1 MPRLPSARDVPTV
14 RPGRD
19 PGASVPG
26 ISVPNIN
33 VPRKSVPSIR
43 VPQGAFD
50 STLGIAAEELA
61 PGVADVS
68 GALRKKQNDLEV
80 AAQRQQERQDL
91 VDRADKRKRYKEG
104 LEEKFLES
112 INRTGP
118 DISSQTVLEEYGQFA
133 SSFRQELMNEHI
145 GSEDSAAAL
154 NAKLIDIESEY
165 TGKVAAASVRKG
177 NEKIEAIYNDEINSL
192 LKNVTQSPTPEN
204 IDSSFKQIENN
215 LEELKNRY
223 DPAAIDNLRSR
234 GREDI
239 SLGALN
245 SILIKGKP
253 EEAELLFNNDIVFSS
268 LKPENQRT
276 IQGRIQ
282 GIYNSRKDVLHE
294 AAVAGAVE
302 RAKLSARRE
311 NISLILN
318 DVGAEQI
325 GMPGVG
331 ESAATITPF
340 AGDEQAS
347 TDAQDA
353 ARMFSASRR
362 LLMAGESSL
371 ANGMLSQARFIIE
384 NSSAINRQ
392 KELDKPISEDFASEL
407 GLPVGTT
414 LRQVMGII
422 PASPEEQ
429 AESTSAAR
437 TRGRMKIQGE
447 EQIAFVDEASTMIN
461 DLLEEIKV
469 DPTIVGVG
477 GSLRS
482 AGQTATQVLGD
493 LGADRIV
500 DMARDMAYENTD
512 LGMDDI
518 SKLFDSPTLST
529 LSILENSIGLILARI
544 QTPEGRISV
553 DVIKRSIDDVGL
565 TGLKGSKQVE
575 NRLSL
580 VLERLNK
587 RSSSIES
594 RFNLPKKQQEE
605 PDDVP
610 RFKIENGVL
619 VPIGGQ

>member
-276 IQGRIQ
+276 
-282 GIYNSRKDVLHE
+282 
-294 AAVAGAVE
+294 
-302 RAKLSARRE
+302 
-311 NISLILN
+311 
-318 DVGAEQI
+318 
-325 GMPGVG
+325 
-331 ESAATITPF
+331 
-340 AGDEQAS
+340 
-347 TDAQDA
+347 
-353 ARMFSASRR
+353 
-362 LLMAGESSL
+362 
-371 ANGMLSQARFIIE
+371 
-384 NSSAINRQ
+384 
-392 KELDKPISEDFASEL
+392 
-407 GLPVGTT
+407 
-414 LRQVMGII
+414 
-422 PASPEEQ
+422 
-429 AESTSAAR
+429 
-437 TRGRMKIQGE
+437 
-447 EQIAFVDEASTMIN
+447 
-461 DLLEEIKV
+461 
-469 DPTIVGVG
+469 
-477 GSLRS
+477 
-482 AGQTATQVLGD
+482 
-493 LGADRIV
+493 
-500 DMARDMAYENTD
+500 
-512 LGMDDI
+512 
-518 SKLFDSPTLST
+518 
-529 LSILENSIGLILARI
+529 
-544 QTPEGRISV
+544 
-553 DVIKRSIDDVGL
+553 
-565 TGLKGSKQVE
+565 
-575 NRLSL
+575 
-580 VLERLNK
+580 
-587 RSSSIES
+587 
-594 RFNLPKKQQEE
+594 
-605 PDDVP
+605 
-610 RFKIENGVL
+610 
-619 VPIGGQ
+619 